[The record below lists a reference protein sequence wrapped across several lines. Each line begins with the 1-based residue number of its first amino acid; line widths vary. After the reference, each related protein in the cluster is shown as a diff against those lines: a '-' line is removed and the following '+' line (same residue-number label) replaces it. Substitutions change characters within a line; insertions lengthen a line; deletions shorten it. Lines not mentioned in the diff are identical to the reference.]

1 MFKKYRHLLFLF
13 LCLILVFSV
22 GTKVYAAETI
32 TEERP
37 AETTV
42 ESSTVDGTTAE
53 EPTTEEAT
61 VAYDNEETI
70 PDEEPEAVGDETL
83 VETTSAEETT
93 AEEPTTEE
101 ATVAYDNEEAI
112 PTNETEV
119 TSEEETAEESEETIS
134 TEEPEAVAEEALATE
149 LIPEETQVETATA
162 TKSEKRLIEE
172 HPEQT
177 EETVPKVGLRGG
189 SRPPGWSQDEDGN
202 WYYYNADGTPYNGWL
217 RYNGYWYYIKNGFMC
232 TVPTWVGDD
241 DNGYYWRLNA
251 NGQLEE
257 KSGWVSWFLFWF
269 YFDSNGRGY
278 DGWLSYNGYWY
289 YIHRGRMLTGRTEI
303 YDKETDEYDYWRF
316 GDEGRLITKTEW
328 YQDDDN
334 WFYSIG
340 GKDHL
345 GWLRLNKKWY
355 FIAADDGMYSD
366 KKSVEGILYNFGTDG
381 ALIEQGGWVKDG
393 STWYYLDQDGSYHDG
408 WLSYKGHWY
417 YIDYDGSM
425 CTGPTRADND
435 VYWRLNANGQL
446 EAKAGWFEDKDRGK
460 WYYFDS
466 NGKGYNG
473 WLPYNGKW
481 YYINKGRMCTGPT
494 YVSEDGYYW
503 RFKDSGELEAIAGWV
518 EDKVWNNWYY
528 FNSNGK
534 GYDGWLRYN
543 NNYYYISGG
552 YMCSGPRSRDKDGY
566 YWRFKYSGQLEAKAG
581 WFQDIYGSW
590 FYFDSAGKGYDGWL
604 RYNNK
609 WYYFDKGYMLNDGYD
624 NASGK
629 LCKFAENGAYIE
641 TAKGWVKDDDDYY
654 YYANQDGT
662 IPAGWLKYNNKW
674 YYIYEDGR
682 MAEYSVLFDGK
693 IYIFDSSG
701 ALASGWFKYDGRYPC
716 YANSDGTAYYGW
728 LQRGSQWYYNNL
740 WGWTEIHACRI
751 DGKAHKFDRYGVWL
765 SEQ

>member
-1 MFKKYRHLLFLF
+1 MFKKYRHLLFMF

-22 GTKVYAAETI
+22 GTKVYAEETI

-37 AETTV
+37 VETTV

-61 VAYDNEETI
+61 VTDDNAETI
-70 PDEEPEAVGDETL
+70 PDEEPEAVGGEVL
-83 VETTSAEETT
+83 VETTVESSTVEETT

-101 ATVAYDNEEAI
+101 TTVAYDNEEAI
-112 PTNETEV
+112 PTEETE
-119 TSEEETAEESEETIS
+119 T
-134 TEEPEAVAEEALATE
+134 EAVAEEALATE
-149 LIPEETQVETATA
+149 GPPEETQVETATA

-172 HPEQT
+172 NPDQT

-202 WYYYNADGTPYNGWL
+202 WYYYNADGTPYDGWL
-217 RYNGYWYYIKNGFMC
+217 FYNGYWYYIKSGSMC

-241 DNGYYWRLNA
+241 DNGYYWRFNA

-257 KSGWVSWFLFWF
+257 KSGWVSWFLFRF

-316 GDEGRLITKTEW
+316 DDEGRLITKTEW

-345 GWLRLNKKWY
+345 GWLRLNNKWY
-355 FIAADDGMYSD
+355 FIAADYGMSSD

-381 ALIEQGGWVKDG
+381 ALIEQDGWVKDG

-425 CTGPTRADND
+425 CTGPTRDDNA

-446 EAKAGWFEDKDRGK
+446 EAKAGWVEEYGS

-481 YYINKGRMCTGPT
+481 YYIKKGRMCTGPT
-494 YVSEDGYYW
+494 YVSEDRYYW

-518 EDKVWNNWYY
+518 QDIYGSWYY

-534 GYDGWLRYN
+534 GYDGWLSYTAN
-543 NNYYYISGG
+543 WYYLYRGRMYKGPSLVKDASGAVH
-552 YMCSGPRSRDKDGY
+552 
-566 YWRFKYSGQLEAKAG
+566 YWRLNDSGQLEAKAG

-590 FYFDSAGKGYDGWL
+590 FYFDSDGKGYDGWL

-609 WYYFDKGYMLNDGYD
+609 WYYFDKGYMLNGGPR
-624 NASGK
+624 NAGGK
-629 LCKFAENGAYIE
+629 LCKFAENGVYIE

-693 IYIFDSSG
+693 RYIFDSSG
-701 ALASGWFKYDGRYPC
+701 ALASGWFKYYGRYPC
-716 YANSDGTAYYGW
+716 YANSDGTAYHGW
-728 LQRGSQWYYNNL
+728 LQRGSQWYYTDF
-740 WGWTEIHACRI
+740 WGWAEIHACRI

>member
-70 PDEEPEAVGDETL
+70 PDEEPEAVRDETL

-93 AEEPTTEE
+93 ATE
-101 ATVAYDNEEAI
+101 ATAEETTVANEDEETI
-112 PTNETEV
+112 PANETEV
-119 TSEEETAEESEETIS
+119 TSEEGTAEESEETIP

-149 LIPEETQVETATA
+149 VIPEETQVETATA

-189 SRPPGWSQDEDGN
+189 PRPPGWSKDEAGN
-202 WYYYNADGTPYNGWL
+202 WYYYEDYGIPYDGWL
-217 RYNGYWYYIKNGFMC
+217 LYNGYWYYIESGWMC
-232 TVPTWVGDD
+232 TGPTWVEDASGG
-241 DNGYYWRLNA
+241 GYYWRLNA

-257 KSGWVSWFLFWF
+257 QAGWVVEYGSWF
-269 YFDSNGRGY
+269 YFDSDGRGY

-289 YIHRGRMLTGRTEI
+289 YIYRGRMLTGRTEI

-316 GDEGRLITKTEW
+316 DDEGRLITKTEW

-381 ALIEQGGWVKDG
+381 ALIEQGGWVIIGDD
-393 STWYYLDQDGSYHDG
+393 WYYLNQDGSYHDG
-408 WLSYKGHWY
+408 WLSNSGHWY
-417 YIDYDGSM
+417 YFKFSEMRTGIATDY
-425 CTGPTRADND
+425 
-435 VYWRLNANGQL
+435 
-446 EAKAGWFEDKDRGK
+446 
-460 WYYFDS
+460 
-466 NGKGYNG
+466 
-473 WLPYNGKW
+473 
-481 YYINKGRMCTGPT
+481 
-494 YVSEDGYYW
+494 DGYYW
-503 RFKDSGELEAIAGWV
+503 RLKDSGELEAKAGWV
-518 EDKVWNNWYY
+518 KDKDSGKWYY
-528 FNSNGK
+528 FDSNGK

-543 NNYYYISGG
+543 NKYYYINRG
-552 YMCSGPRSRDKDGY
+552 YMRTGPSQDKDGY
-566 YWRFKYSGQLEAKAG
+566 YWRLKDSGELEERGG
-581 WFQDIYGSW
+581 WFQDGNYW
-590 FYFDSAGKGYDGWL
+590 FYFDSNGKGYDGWLRYNNHWYYFRKGYMCTGPSQDKDGYYWRLKDSGELEERGGWFWLNYEDNPYWLYFDSNGKGYDGWL

-609 WYYFDKGYMLNDGYD
+609 WYYFNKGYMLKDGFN
-624 NASGK
+624 NAGGK
-629 LCKFAENGAYIE
+629 LCEFNEEGVWIRNL
-641 TAKGWVKDDDDYY
+641 KGWVKNQSGLY

-674 YYIYEDGR
+674 YYIHEDGQ
-682 MAEYSVLFDGK
+682 MAFYPTEIGGKLYLFENSGVL
-693 IYIFDSSG
+693 
-701 ALASGWFKYDGRYPC
+701 ANGWFRRDESQYYT
-716 YANSDGTAYYGW
+716 NSNGTAYHGW
-728 LQRGSQWYYNNL
+728 LQQGSKWYYVDN
-740 WGWTEIHACRI
+740 GTVRKHACRI